1 MIVLLDYFFELKMDD
16 LEGIDIATLFKMV
29 KMNTESFIVKA
40 RAKHGDTYNY
50 SNVNCD
56 GVDSIVK
63 IICMIHGEFEIK
75 AKYHLQKNR
84 GCKICSGSHRRTQ
97 EEFIEDATKKHNGKY
112 DYSLVKFEKMK
123 DMITIICKIH
133 GEYVQEARHH
143 LNDGNGCTDCQYGA
157 KRHNNEIFIAMAN
170 EIHGEGKYD
179 YSLVKYEGNNI
190 KVEIICPKHDKFY
203 QTPNAHIS
211 QKQNCPK
218 CENEALRMTQDEFI
232 AKAKSIHGDAY
243 DYSEVNYELSKLKVR
258 IKCIKHGITFDMTPN
273 QHTSGKKSGCP
284 LCSSSGY
291 SIIQIEWL
299 AFMESYYDI
308 DIQYKHKNSQTK
320 EYRIKNT
327 KWHADGYCEDTNTI
341 YEFHGDYW
349 HGNPRVYDP
358 EFMHQLRHRRMKTL
372 YKETM
377 YREARIKELGYNLVV
392 MWEYDWKLILKTITQ
407 YQRRFRATH
416 SV

>member
-112 DYSLVKFEKMK
+112 DYSLVKFENM
-123 DMITIICKIH
+123 DSMIDIICPIH
-133 GEYVQEARHH
+133 GKFTQRAGHH
-143 LNDGNGCTDCQYGA
+143 MEGNGCKGCQYDA
-157 KRHNNEIFIAMAN
+157 KRHDKKKFIAMAN
-170 EIHGEGKYD
+170 EIHGEGAYD

-203 QTPNAHIS
+203 QTPNAHIN

-218 CENEALRMTQDEFI
+218 CANEALRMTQEEFI
-232 AKAKSIHGDAY
+232 VKARSIHGDAY